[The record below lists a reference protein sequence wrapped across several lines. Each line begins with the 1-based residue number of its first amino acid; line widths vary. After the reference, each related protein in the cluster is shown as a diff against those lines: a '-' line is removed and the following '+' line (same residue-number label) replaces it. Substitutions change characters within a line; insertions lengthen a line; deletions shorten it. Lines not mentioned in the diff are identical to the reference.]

1 MLNCFQLEAGKPQ
14 VTNCTELET
23 NSTLFKRCLAN
34 FEDDTF
40 DNYMTLFSQ
49 VNMICE
55 FFNGTKPTIAPEFV
69 MQVNFLYIEIQL
81 YNFYFD
87 SQRTQKKPLNK
98 FGRIWKMYL
107 CFVLLYQI
115 SCHCL
120 GMRFNFYS
128 SLFYIFYF
136 QGAGKYSKRIMYFPV
151 IVFGLCAF

>member
-69 MQVNFLYIEIQL
+69 MQVNFLYIEI
-81 YNFYFD
+81 
-87 SQRTQKKPLNK
+87 
-98 FGRIWKMYL
+98 
-107 CFVLLYQI
+107 
-115 SCHCL
+115 
-120 GMRFNFYS
+120 
-128 SLFYIFYF
+128 
-136 QGAGKYSKRIMYFPV
+136 
-151 IVFGLCAF
+151 